1 MLFPAALLASLLTTS
16 ALPAPGVTSTWAFP
30 DNATWTYSH
39 CSSWARAPSGALFA
53 VFQASQS
60 TEGGP
65 TQTKFIV
72 KSTDLGATWSP
83 PSVLVPFTNAS
94 GQEVLPWDGTLFLD
108 AQRRLR
114 YVFTTSPLKHQ
125 SAGDLYTISSSDEA
139 ATWSAP
145 SLVFPRSVWGRIMSN
160 INPPVALRGGALALP
175 VNTVPGDPSD
185 RGPVTSGLVLVGAD
199 GEQWAPLAP
208 VPSDLGNI
216 STYLEPAA
224 AACAPPNEG
233 QMVMLLRTNIQQLW
247 AARSTDAGA
256 SWTVAY
262 RTALPN
268 PDSKVNLFSWRGA
281 GAGGGAPA
289 DGDLVL
295 TLNPVANCTT
305 PYCPRAP
312 LAIAVSRDCGGSW
325 GPLFNVELAGGG
337 EGSFGYPTALQCVD
351 AGGAP
356 AVCLT
361 YSVGAQGGQ
370 GGIRFSVVP
379 AALLA

>member
-1 MLFPAALLASLLTTS
+1 MQVEQDEEAA
-16 ALPAPGVTSTWAFP
+16 STF
-30 DNATWTYSH
+30 DVLKKKDKMVVCRLCKGDHWTLKCPYKD
-39 CSSWARAPSGALFA
+39 
-53 VFQASQS
+53 
-60 TEGGP
+60 T
-65 TQTKFIV
+65 
-72 KSTDLGATWSP
+72 LGAI
-83 PSVLVPFTNAS
+83 A
-94 GQEVLPWDGTLFLD
+94 
-108 AQRRLR
+108 
-114 YVFTTSPLKHQ
+114 
-125 SAGDLYTISSSDEA
+125 DLA
-139 ATWSAP
+139 
-145 SLVFPRSVWGRIMSN
+145 
-160 INPPVALRGGALALP
+160 
-175 VNTVPGDPSD
+175 
-185 RGPVTSGLVLVGAD
+185 
-199 GEQWAPLAP
+199 
-208 VPSDLGNI
+208 NI
-216 STYLEPAA
+216 STYLEPAV

-247 AARSTDAGA
+247 AARSTDGGS
-256 SWTVAY
+256 SWSVAY
-262 RTALPN
+262 RTPLPN

-337 EGSFGYPTALQCVD
+337 EGSFGYPTAMQCAD